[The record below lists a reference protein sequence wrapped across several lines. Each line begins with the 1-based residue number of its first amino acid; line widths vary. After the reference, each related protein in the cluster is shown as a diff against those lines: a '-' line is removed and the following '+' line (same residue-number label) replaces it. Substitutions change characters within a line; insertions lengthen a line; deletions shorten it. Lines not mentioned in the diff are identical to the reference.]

1 MLKTDKDGNVLIEV
15 QQHGESHAELMQ
27 VVEKPVYHNK
37 KMQLMRYL
45 TGSLGLPP
53 NDLESWINSR
63 VKIRSIKSCLQCGV
77 EHTHHNDFCSADCC
91 KVYKAREKLDRT
103 TRKINRIIALKEVYR
118 DNGITY
124 TETSRS

>member
-1 MLKTDKDGNVLIEV
+1 MLKTDKDDNVLIEV
-15 QQHGESHAELMQ
+15 QHEIAPNPMQ
-27 VVEKPVYHNK
+27 LVEKPVYHNK
-37 KMQLMRYL
+37 KMQMMQYL
-45 TGSLGLPP
+45 IGSLGLTDATAIKHFLT
-53 NDLESWINSR
+53 NR
-63 VKIRSIKSCLQCGV
+63 VKVRNVKICFQCGV